1 MLRKKQKFADY
12 EREMII
18 LKNFTQN
25 LPFSHIKLMF
35 FLTLVTKRTGFN

>member
-12 EREMII
+12 EREKII

-25 LPFSHIKLMF
+25 LRFSHIKLMF

>member
-1 MLRKKQKFADY
+1 MLRKKQKFVDY

-18 LKNFTQN
+18 FKNFTQN

-35 FLTLVTKRTGFN
+35 FLTLVTKRPGFN

>member
-1 MLRKKQKFADY
+1 MLKKKQKFADY

-18 LKNFTQN
+18 LKHFTQN

-35 FLTLVTKRTGFN
+35 FLTLVTKRLGFN